1 MPTVTVQKSTK
12 SSPADAFKTVSSFL
26 SNNSDLKKLDPSY
39 QCQFDE
45 KALCG
50 EAKGKMFSAAMK
62 VAPSAG
68 GSNVEI
74 TVELPFALMLA
85 KGMVQKT
92 LEKKLDEAFS

>member
-1 MPTVTVQKSTK
+1 MPKVTVLKTTKST
-12 SSPADAFKTVSSFL
+12 PLDAFKTVSTFL
-26 SNNSDLKKLDPSY
+26 SQNPDLKKLDPGY

-45 KALCG
+45 KALSG
-50 EAKGKMFSAAMK
+50 EAKGKMFTANMK
-62 VAPSAG
+62 VAANAG

-74 TVELPFALMLA
+74 TVELPFALSLA